1 MLGTPFD
8 LPKLFCGTKRRG
20 RKNCV
25 PGVGESLLVIQRR
38 DDDPTSIVIDL
49 EQHGKLGSGQGTT
62 DPTMPEA
69 AVAVGASPLDYR
81 GDGLVACRK
90 LYS

>member
-1 MLGTPFD
+1 MSPGLEKASW
-8 LPKLFCGTKRRG
+8 LQRG
-20 RKNCV
+20 R
-25 PGVGESLLVIQRR
+25 R
-38 DDDPTSIVIDL
+38 DATSIVIDL